1 LKDLIGRFR
10 EKITKEMYV
19 LHYTK
24 LLHILEYLVDNYNE
38 EVDVVNANLADFI
51 ASLDT
56 GNLDPVVPKARCL
69 KSIKIKSVGQPT
81 VKIRANT
88 DLEIVQKLEE
98 YFRNLDIGTKSVT
111 FKSVFDEIDVRA
123 DRLRLYPKV
132 LEISGKTRPD
142 VILKKK

>member
-1 LKDLIGRFR
+1 
-10 EKITKEMYV
+10 V
-19 LHYTK
+19 
-24 LLHILEYLVDNYNE
+24 
-38 EVDVVNANLADFI
+38 
-51 ASLDT
+51 
-56 GNLDPVVPKARCL
+56 
-69 KSIKIKSVGQPT
+69 KIKTVGQPD

-111 FKSVFDEIDVRA
+111 FKSVFDEIDVRV